1 MMVANKKSPA
11 LAKSRRRRELY
22 RCRYLYFLIALPV
35 VYFIIF
41 KYLPMYGIVIAFENF
56 KIRKGYFGSEW
67 VGLAHFAKYLS
78 DGNFW
83 VLVRN
88 TLMLSLWQ
96 IAIAFPVPIV
106 FALFVN
112 ELPSKRF
119 RELVKNVSYLPHFI
133 SVVVVVSMLTM
144 FCSKDGIVND
154 IIAACGGTRTSFLL
168 QSSSFRPLYVIS
180 ELWQNMGWS
189 AIIYISALSG
199 VDVQLYE
206 AAKMDGASRIK
217 QIRHI
222 SFPSIL
228 PTIVTMFILQMGQIM
243 NLSFDKVLLM
253 QNAATYEVSDII
265 STYVYRRGLQGLQY
279 SYAAAID
286 LFSSVINLFMLCATN
301 AISKRL
307 GQNGLW

>member
-1 MMVANKKSPA
+1 MHAHVREINRKGRMK
-11 LAKSRRRRELY
+11 RELY
-22 RCRYLYFLIALPV
+22 RCRYLYLLVALPV

-41 KYLPMYGIVIAFENF
+41 KYTPMYGLIIAFENF

-67 VGLAHFAKYLS
+67 VGFKHFAKYLADPS
-78 DGNFW
+78 FW
-83 VLVRN
+83 VLVKN
-88 TLMLSLWQ
+88 TLLLSFWQ
-96 IAIAFPVPIV
+96 IMIVFPVPIL

-112 ELPSKRF
+112 ELPGKRF
-119 RELVKNVSYLPHFI
+119 KGLVQNVSYLPHFI

-144 FCSKDGIVND
+144 FCSKDGLIND
-154 IIAACGGTRTSFLL
+154 IIAVFGGERTSFML

-206 AAKMDGASRIK
+206 AAKMDGAGRLK
-217 QIRHI
+217 QMRHI
-222 SFPSIL
+222 TFPSIL
-228 PTIVTMFILQMGQIM
+228 PTITTMFILQMGHIM
-243 NLSFDKVLLM
+243 NVSFDKVLLM
-253 QNAATYEVSDII
+253 QNPATYEVSDII
-265 STYVYRRGLQGLQY
+265 STYVYRRGLEGSQY

-286 LFSSVINLFMLCATN
+286 LFSSVINLFMLCFTN
-301 AISKRL
+301 TISKRM

>member
-1 MMVANKKSPA
+1 MVADQKSPA
-11 LAKSRRRRELY
+11 LVKSRRRRELY

-78 DGNFW
+78 DANFW

-154 IIAACGGTRTSFLL
+154 IIAAFGGTRTSFMI